1 MPYSYSTIDE
11 FRVGFDFQREWVHGR
26 GLLLLL
32 AFYLG
37 GVGGGLYLASLLAG
51 WDAGLLIGMGIV
63 ALGKGSAH
71 LLFLGHPERFWRAM
85 MRPQS
90 SWISRGILFLGFF
103 LLFGLAYYL
112 FGGTPFLVLSA
123 FFAFCLITYTGFVMA
138 ASPAISFWNNPL
150 LPLVFITAALWS
162 GGSVAE
168 VFHSLASVEMDVD
181 SLQVLSLVA
190 GSAAVVVLFCYLVVN
205 YYSTIAAKEAVLF
218 LALGRL
224 AWLFYAGVVALG
236 LVVPLAVLVPA
247 YLWGVPALALAVA
260 GLSELV
266 GSLFLRYALLRAGI
280 FAPVL

>member
-11 FRVGFDFQREWVHGR
+11 FRVGFDFQREWVQGR
-26 GLLLLL
+26 GLLLLA

-37 GVGGGLYLASLLAG
+37 GVGGGLFLASLIAG
-51 WDAGLLIGMGIV
+51 WHTGLLIGIGVV

-90 SWISRGILFLGFF
+90 SWISRGILFLIGF
-103 LLFGLAYYL
+103 LVFGLAYYVV
-112 FGGTPFLVLSA
+112 GGSVLLGLSA
-123 FFAFCLITYTGFVMA
+123 FFAFCLIMYTGFVMA

-150 LPLVFITAALWS
+150 LPLLFITAALWS
-162 GGSVAE
+162 GASVAE
-168 VFHSLASVEMDVD
+168 VAHSLWGIDMNVGG
-181 SLQVLSLVA
+181 LGVLGLVA

-224 AWLFYAGVVALG
+224 AWLFYGGVVVLG
-236 LVVPLAVLVPA
+236 LVIPLAILVPA
-247 YLWGVPALALAVA
+247 YLGEVPALALAVA
-260 GLSELV
+260 GFSELA
-266 GSLFLRYALLRAGI
+266 GSLCLRYALLRAGI
-280 FAPVL
+280 FAPIL